1 MQFRNSFR
9 HLAAAAILGAAVV
22 APAQAQ
28 MDHSKMGK
36 DIVATAVAAGSFKTL
51 ATLLTEADLVKTL
64 QGAGPFTV
72 FAPTD
77 AAFAAIPAA
86 AVAKLRADKGALT
99 KVLTYHVIAGK
110 ITAADL
116 AKMADKD
123 GYITAKTVSG
133 VTLKLHLAGKAV
145 HVNVDKGDK
154 AIANVTTA
162 DVMASNG
169 VIHVIDKVLM
179 P

>member
-1 MQFRNSFR
+1 MQFRSSFR
-9 HLAAAAILGAAVV
+9 HLAAAAILGATVV

-28 MDHSKMGK
+28 MDHSTMGK

-77 AAFAAIPAA
+77 AAFAAIPAD
-86 AVAKLRADKGALT
+86 AVAKLRADKAALT
-99 KVLTYHVIAGK
+99 KVLTFHVIAGK

-133 VTLKLHLAGKAV
+133 QTLKLHLAGKAPC
-145 HVNVDKGDK
+145 
-154 AIANVTTA
+154 T
-162 DVMASNG
+162 
-169 VIHVIDKVLM
+169 
-179 P
+179 

>member
-1 MQFRNSFR
+1 MQFRSIYR
-9 HLAAAAILGAAVV
+9 SLSAAAVLGAVVV
-22 APAQAQ
+22 APAAAQ
-28 MDHSKMGK
+28 MDHSSMGK
-36 DIVATAVAAGSFKTL
+36 DIVATAVAAGKFKTL
-51 ATLLTEADLVKTL
+51 ATLLTEAGLVKTL

-77 AAFAAIPAA
+77 EAFAAIPAE
-86 AVAKLRADKGALT
+86 AVAKLRADKAALT
-99 KVLTYHVIAGK
+99 KVLTFHVIAGK

-123 GYITAKTVSG
+123 GYITAKTVAG
-133 VTLKLHLAGKAV
+133 VDLKLHLAGKEV
-145 HVNVDKGDK
+145 HVGKGF
-154 AIANVTTA
+154 ANVIGA

>member
-1 MQFRNSFR
+1 MQFRSIAR
-9 HLAAAAILGAAVV
+9 AAAVAAVV
-22 APAQAQ
+22 GLVTVAPASAQ
-28 MDHSKMGK
+28 MKAPQ
-36 DIVATAVAAGSFKTL
+36 DIVATAVAAGKFKTL
-51 ATLLTEADLVKTL
+51 ATLLTEAGLVKTL

-77 AAFAAIPAA
+77 EAFAAIPAE
-86 AVAKLRADKGALT
+86 AVAKLRADKAALT
-99 KVLTYHVIAGK
+99 NVLTFHVISGK
-110 ITAADL
+110 ILAGDL

-133 VTLKLHLAGKAV
+133 LELKLHLAGTKV
-145 HVNVDKGDK
+145 HVGKDF
-154 AIANVTTA
+154 ANVIGA